1 MANAGQAA
9 LAANERAAR
18 AIEAIADSLPTAPA
32 APAPPALADA
42 AREDEGFGDYL
53 LNDLGGDLKGAF
65 GNDLGIGDPRSKT
78 YQEGQAF
85 YSRPVPKLAV
95 NLLGPTKF
103 KLGGQAVLGGARAI
117 PRVADDAAKA
127 AVGAAAATA
136 AALGG
141 IVYAQRKRSAERRKE
156 WEEHY
161 GKPWP
166 KTEDGRNYDGDHD
179 VPLGDGG
186 EEHPTNVTPRSRQDH
201 VDRHKSRGDYS
212 RWGKRRGR

>member
-1 MANAGQAA
+1 MGNAGQAA

-18 AIEAIADSLPTAPA
+18 AIEAIADSLPAAPA
-32 APAPPALADA
+32 APTPPAPAGG
-42 AREDEGFGDYL
+42 AREDDGFGDYL

-95 NLLGPTKF
+95 NLLGPSKF
-103 KLGGQAVLGGARAI
+103 KWGGQAVLGGARAI

-136 AALGG
+136 AALG
-141 IVYAQRKRSAERRKE
+141 
-156 WEEHY
+156 
-161 GKPWP
+161 
-166 KTEDGRNYDGDHD
+166 D
-179 VPLGDGG
+179 
-186 EEHPTNVTPRSRQDH
+186 
-201 VDRHKSRGDYS
+201 
-212 RWGKRRGR
+212 